1 MPGRT
6 GSKSIEIMTTKL
18 DRALIT
24 GQIGEKFIEITPSSQ
39 WKINTKLHNTS
50 EVDLAS
56 KSAGFI
62 KLLHF

>member
-1 MPGRT
+1 MPGQT
-6 GSKSIEIMTTKL
+6 GSKSIEIVTTKF
-18 DRALIT
+18 DQALIT
-24 GQIGEKFIEITPSSQ
+24 GQIGEKFIGITPSSQ

-56 KSAGFI
+56 KSAGYI

>member
-1 MPGRT
+1 
-6 GSKSIEIMTTKL
+6 MTTKF
-18 DRALIT
+18 DQALIT
-24 GQIGEKFIEITPSSQ
+24 GQIGEKFIEIALSSQ

-56 KSAGFI
+56 KLPGFI

>member
-1 MPGRT
+1 
-6 GSKSIEIMTTKL
+6 MTTKF
-18 DRALIT
+18 DQALIT

-50 EVDLAS
+50 EVDLAG
-56 KSAGFI
+56 KSASFI